1 MRKYQHYIAEDK
13 GACVELLVSDEALD
27 QCEPSDFFLSS
38 AEKIEFIGDVEMSG
52 DEEHQLADYFIT

>member
-13 GACVELLVSDEALD
+13 GAVVELLVDEQSLED
-27 QCEPSDFFLSS
+27 SEPKDYFLSS
-38 AEKIEFIGDVEMSG
+38 AEKIEFIGDVEIEG